1 MILIAVLGVMTL
13 MIQGVESA
21 GISLSLSTYISTVRQ
36 TIVDTHNSYRR
47 NANPTAQN
55 MLKMMWNEDTA
66 QNAGNWSATCSF
78 THSTSNQR
86 TIPGFNCGENIYMAT
101 YPASWEEAIQAWYSE
116 GEFFNMEWDPL
127 LPGKDPQ
134 GHYTQLMWYNSY
146 MVGCAVSYCPA
157 NYYQYLYVC
166 QYCTAGNNVNTITTP
181 YKSGPTC
188 GDCPGACD
196 NGLCTNY
203 CPYQDLYTGCSNFIA
218 YCNIIPMI
226 MDGCR
231 GTCLCRNNQI
241 I

>member
-21 GISLSLSTYISTVRQ
+21 GIPLSLSTDISTVRQ

-47 NANPTAQN
+47 IANPTAQN

-78 THSTSNQR
+78 THSTSDQR

-101 YPASWEEAIQAWYSE
+101 YPASWEEAIQAWYRSLYVHQ
-116 GEFFNMEWDPL
+116 D
-127 LPGKDPQ
+127 
-134 GHYTQLMWYNSY
+134 
-146 MVGCAVSYCPA
+146 C
-157 NYYQYLYVC
+157 YQYLYVC